1 MIAPA
6 FRTLLVAAIGGAPLA
21 QSGPVAA
28 SAAAI
33 TLPAITVGAQK
44 KPGAALHG
52 LAEPLPQNDFR
63 VRRHANSQAALD
75 KDSAFVSG

>member
-28 SAAAI
+28 SDAAI
-33 TLPAITVGAQK
+33 PLPAITVGAQK
-44 KPGAALHG
+44 ESGAAFRSMT
-52 LAEPLPQNDFR
+52 EPLPQNDFR

-75 KDSAFVSG
+75 NGSAFVPG